1 MSVLRF
7 EAEGASSLGNA
18 RTADPLITIV
28 MSSAIAATPQ
38 RVWRA
43 ITDPEEILAW
53 DEHRLSA
60 VDPMGGYPKAGEMV
74 RWRYQL
80 GSVPIVMRDQPLDVA
95 PGRKLH
101 SKVTVGPVVY
111 DQTFTLAVEQHE
123 GDEVMT
129 LLGMKLIASNSA
141 AVIGAVIDRF
151 EVRRMT
157 TDRVDATL
165 RAITK
170 YCEGD
175 A

>member
-1 MSVLRF
+1 MLRF
-7 EAEGASSLGNA
+7 EVEDASSLHHA

-28 MSSAIAATPQ
+28 MSSAVAAPPQ

-43 ITDPEEILAW
+43 LTVPAELLAW

-60 VDPMGGYPKAGEMV
+60 VDPIDAYPKAGETV
-74 RWRYQL
+74 RWRYRV
-80 GSVPIVMRDQPLDVA
+80 GSVPIVMHDHPLEVV

-101 SKVTVGPVVY
+101 SKVTLGSLVF
-111 DQTFTLAVEQHE
+111 DQTFTLAVEQDE
-123 GDEVMT
+123 GNGVTT
-129 LLGMKLIASNSA
+129 LLGMKVAASNSA
-141 AVIGAVIDRF
+141 AVVGTVIDRF

-157 TDRVDATL
+157 TDHVDTIL

-170 YCEGD
+170 HCEGD

>member
-1 MSVLRF
+1 
-7 EAEGASSLGNA
+7 
-18 RTADPLITIV
+18 
-28 MSSAIAATPQ
+28 MSSAIAAAPQ

-43 ITDPEEILAW
+43 ITDPEAILAW

-60 VDPMGGYPKAGEMV
+60 VDSTDGYPKANELV

-80 GSVPIVMRDQPLDVA
+80 GSVPIVMRDRPLDIA

-101 SKVTVGPVVY
+101 SKVTIGPIVY
-111 DQTFTLAVEQHE
+111 DQTFTLAVEAHE
-123 GDEVMT
+123 GDETMT
-129 LLGMKLIASNSA
+129 ILGMKLIASNSA

-157 TDRVDATL
+157 TDRVDTTL